1 MRRPRLETDGEVIP
15 SLGRYFGVG
24 KVVFDLSKDIYGM
37 GELVD
42 ERARFEP
49 PPVCRY
55 MG

>member
-24 KVVFDLSKDIYGM
+24 MDVFAPAKSIYGM
-37 GELVD
+37 GELVG

-55 MG
+55 AG